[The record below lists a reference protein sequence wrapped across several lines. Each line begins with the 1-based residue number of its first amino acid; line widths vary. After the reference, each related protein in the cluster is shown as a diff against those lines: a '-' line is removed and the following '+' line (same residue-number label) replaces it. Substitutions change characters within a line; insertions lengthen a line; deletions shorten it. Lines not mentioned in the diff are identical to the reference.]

1 MATDFPKTK
10 PRQEALALA
19 KKLSLPSHLPLKFPS
34 LDSHPSSSS
43 SLLSRLPKSMEY
55 DTRRVL
61 TPHSSHQSQTQPRV
75 CYQWQCGRCYRLPC
89 PFLHPDIPSRRR
101 THADDPRSFQY
112 SAPAPLKPGGGRGRG
127 MDSAPKGSAEKLCKF
142 WALGKCNYGDR
153 CRFLHSWCVGD
164 SFTFVTALEGHQKVV
179 LSFSCYLI
187 SFRRFLLPLS
197 ESDFLGTLLVQDVS
211 GIVLPSGSNRLYSAS
226 KDESVRIWDCQ
237 SGQCAA
243 VVNLGVEIG
252 CMITKGPWIFVG
264 LVNAVKAWNMETN
277 NEISLSGPVGQVYS
291 LEANDELL
299 FAGSQDGSILVRKF
313 NDVGSSFEPAA
324 TLLGHNLT
332 VASLTVGGARRLYSG
347 SMDNTIRVWDLGT
360 FRCLQTLMDHTSV
373 VMSLLCW
380 DQFLLS
386 CSLDQT
392 IKVWAATESGNIEVT
407 YTHNAEHGVLGLCG
421 MHDAQ
426 AKPVLMCAC
435 DDNAVRVYDLPSF
448 KERGKVLSK
457 DEIRSIQ
464 LGPDGL
470 FFTGDRGGA
479 LRVWK
484 WRTTQGYTIFAKG
497 AFVS

>member
-1 MATDFPKTK
+1 
-10 PRQEALALA
+10 
-19 KKLSLPSHLPLKFPS
+19 
-34 LDSHPSSSS
+34 
-43 SLLSRLPKSMEY
+43 MEY

-112 SAPAPLKPGGGRGRG
+112 SAPAPLKPGGGRGRV

-164 SFTFVTALEGHQKVV
+164 SFTFVTALEGHQKVI
-179 LSFSCYLI
+179 LSFSWLFDF
-187 SFRRFLLPLS
+187 FRRFLLPLS
-197 ESDFLGTLLVQDVS
+197 ESDSLGALLVQDVS

-264 LVNAVKAWNMETN
+264 LVNAVEAWNMETN

-299 FAGSQDGSILVRKF
+299 FAGSQDGSILVWKF

-332 VASLTVGGARRLYSG
+332 VVSLIVGGAQRLYSA
-347 SMDNTIRVWDLGT
+347 SMDNTIR
-360 FRCLQTLMDHTSV
+360 
-373 VMSLLCW
+373 
-380 DQFLLS
+380 
-386 CSLDQT
+386 
-392 IKVWAATESGNIEVT
+392 VWAATESGNIEVT

-470 FFTGDRGGA
+470 FFTGDRGA

-484 WRTTQGYTIFAKG
+484 WRTT
-497 AFVS
+497 

>member
-1 MATDFPKTK
+1 MIKELISLNSKKSIPQLRNHF
-10 PRQEALALA
+10 AL
-19 KKLSLPSHLPLKFPS
+19 LSLSLFDEQMRFRQMGVVEIVEGQPPQSPWKLKDGSVTAAREQPTTIGRSSISTNSLFALMMPLEERREKIRGSRHLSSRKTEEGAYSEIDLSSCDVKIWGLSENQLAGSIPGELGAAEELLNLRLGSNTLTGAIPPS
-34 LDSHPSSSS
+34 LGNFE
-43 SLLSRLPKSMEY
+43 M
-55 DTRRVL
+55 
-61 TPHSSHQSQTQPRV
+61 
-75 CYQWQCGRCYRLPC
+75 
-89 PFLHPDIPSRRR
+89 
-101 THADDPRSFQY
+101 
-112 SAPAPLKPGGGRGRG
+112 
-127 MDSAPKGSAEKLCKF
+127 
-142 WALGKCNYGDR
+142 
-153 CRFLHSWCVGD
+153 
-164 SFTFVTALEGHQKVV
+164 
-179 LSFSCYLI
+179 
-187 SFRRFLLPLS
+187 
-197 ESDFLGTLLVQDVS
+197 
-211 GIVLPSGSNRLYSAS
+211 
-226 KDESVRIWDCQ
+226 
-237 SGQCAA
+237 
-243 VVNLGVEIG
+243 
-252 CMITKGPWIFVG
+252 
-264 LVNAVKAWNMETN
+264 AWNMETN

-299 FAGSQDGSILVRKF
+299 FAGSQDGSILVWKF

-380 DQFLLS
+380 DQFLLGS
-386 CSLDQT
+386 F
-392 IKVWAATESGNIEVT
+392 V
-407 YTHNAEHGVLGLCG
+407 GVLGLCG

-484 WRTTQGYTIFAKG
+484 WRTT
-497 AFVS
+497 

>member
-1 MATDFPKTK
+1 MIWGERCRVSRSSCDVKIWGLSEN
-10 PRQEALALA
+10 QLAGSIPGELGA
-19 KKLSLPSHLPLKFPS
+19 AEELLNLRLGSNTLTGAIPPS
-34 LDSHPSSSS
+34 LGNFE
-43 SLLSRLPKSMEY
+43 M
-55 DTRRVL
+55 
-61 TPHSSHQSQTQPRV
+61 
-75 CYQWQCGRCYRLPC
+75 
-89 PFLHPDIPSRRR
+89 
-101 THADDPRSFQY
+101 
-112 SAPAPLKPGGGRGRG
+112 
-127 MDSAPKGSAEKLCKF
+127 
-142 WALGKCNYGDR
+142 
-153 CRFLHSWCVGD
+153 
-164 SFTFVTALEGHQKVV
+164 
-179 LSFSCYLI
+179 
-187 SFRRFLLPLS
+187 
-197 ESDFLGTLLVQDVS
+197 
-211 GIVLPSGSNRLYSAS
+211 
-226 KDESVRIWDCQ
+226 
-237 SGQCAA
+237 
-243 VVNLGVEIG
+243 
-252 CMITKGPWIFVG
+252 
-264 LVNAVKAWNMETN
+264 AWNMETN

-299 FAGSQDGSILVRKF
+299 FARSQDGSILVWKF

-360 FRCLQTLMDHTSV
+360 FQCLQTLMDHTSV

-426 AKPVLMCAC
+426 AKPVLMCVC

-497 AFVS
+497 AFVL

>member
-1 MATDFPKTK
+1 M
-10 PRQEALALA
+10 LA
-19 KKLSLPSHLPLKFPS
+19 
-34 LDSHPSSSS
+34 
-43 SLLSRLPKSMEY
+43 
-55 DTRRVL
+55 
-61 TPHSSHQSQTQPRV
+61 
-75 CYQWQCGRCYRLPC
+75 G
-89 PFLHPDIPSRRR
+89 
-101 THADDPRSFQY
+101 
-112 SAPAPLKPGGGRGRG
+112 
-127 MDSAPKGSAEKLCKF
+127 
-142 WALGKCNYGDR
+142 
-153 CRFLHSWCVGD
+153 
-164 SFTFVTALEGHQKVV
+164 
-179 LSFSCYLI
+179 SCYLPAQI
-187 SFRRFLLPLS
+187 GYIRQARTSLS
-197 ESDFLGTLLVQDVS
+197 EFGIANLGRFCFL
-211 GIVLPSGSNRLYSAS
+211 
-226 KDESVRIWDCQ
+226 
-237 SGQCAA
+237 CAA

-299 FAGSQDGSILVRKF
+299 FAGSQDGSILVWKF

-324 TLLGHNLT
+324 TLQGYNLT
-332 VASLTVGGARRLYSG
+332 NDLLVPFECCHEGERVSNAPRMQEAALVAIVALPKRPELTELLSAALGCGIHAHSSSSAGLKMGWGRVLERTEIIGVGTPLGGDIRMEERAGKAIAAATLPLVADSGLSPRLMGGMGCQDSRRVETARKKTRRDANLSLTVGGARRLYSG

-360 FRCLQTLMDHTSV
+360 FQCLQTLMDHTSV

-380 DQFLLS
+380 DHCFRLQ
-386 CSLDQT
+386 
-392 IKVWAATESGNIEVT
+392 VWAATESGSIEVT

-421 MHDAQ
+421 MHDVQ

-470 FFTGDRGGA
+470 FFTGDRGA

-484 WRTTQGYTIFAKG
+484 WRTT
-497 AFVS
+497 